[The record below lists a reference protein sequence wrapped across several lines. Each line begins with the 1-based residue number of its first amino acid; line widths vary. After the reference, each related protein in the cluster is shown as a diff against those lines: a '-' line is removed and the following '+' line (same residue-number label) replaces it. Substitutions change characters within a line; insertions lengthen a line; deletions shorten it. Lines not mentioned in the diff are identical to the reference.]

1 MPVRKRLS
9 PAQGLI
15 RHAVR
20 QTLTSNTKP
29 GQKLLVAV
37 SGGADSL
44 ALAAAV
50 EFEAKKLKLKIAA
63 AVIDHG
69 LQKNSDKVAAQT
81 LQRLSEIGFA
91 EVIVQKVKV
100 GKAGGPE
107 AAARTARYT
116 ALETIRQ
123 QTKSNFVVLGHTA
136 SDQAE
141 TVLLGLVRGSGSKSL
156 SGMSEKTGTLLRPL
170 LGIERKTTEEF
181 CKDSGI
187 KFWSDPQNK
196 DEKFLRVMIRYKV
209 LPFLELLL
217 GGSVAKSLIRTADQ
231 LREDDQYLDA
241 QAAKSFK
248 NNARVVGSGISFDA
262 KTLSRLPTAI
272 LNRVIKKALDGF
284 GGESSRAHVLAVSD
298 LVLSW
303 HGQKPLALPG
313 VRVVRRGNTITFEPN
328 RRKVSGSG
336 NRNR

>member
-9 PAQGLI
+9 PAQGLV

-20 QTLTSNTKP
+20 KSLVANSKA

-50 EFEAKKLKLKIAA
+50 EFEAKKLKLNIAA

-69 LQKNSDKVAAQT
+69 LQSNSDKVAKQAAKQLQT
-81 LQRLSEIGFA
+81 LGFQEIYV
-91 EVIVQKVKV
+91 EKVRV
-100 GKAGGPE
+100 GKKGGVE
-107 AAARTARYT
+107 AAAREARYKS
-116 ALETIRQ
+116 LESIRLQ
-123 QTKSNFVVLGHTA
+123 SKSSLIVLGHTF

-156 SGMSEKTGTLLRPL
+156 SGMSERSGFLLRPL
-170 LGIERKTTEEF
+170 LGIERETTEAF
-181 CKDSGI
+181 CRDSGI

-196 DEKFLRVMIRYKV
+196 DDKFLRVMIRYRV

-217 GGSVAKSLIRTADQ
+217 GGSVAKSLVRTADQ
-231 LREDDQYLDA
+231 LREDDAYLDSL
-241 QAAKSFK
+241 AAKRYLQLAVSSSAAVK
-248 NNARVVGSGISFDA
+248 FDVS
-262 KTLSRLPTAI
+262 KLSKLPAA
-272 LNRVIKKALDGF
+272 LVSRVIKLALDSF
-284 GGESSRAHVLAVSD
+284 GGESSRTHVMAVAD
-298 LVLSW
+298 LVYSW
-303 HGQKPLALPG
+303 HGQKPLSLPG
-313 VRVVRRGNTITFEPN
+313 VRVGRKANTITFTNQEQN
-328 RRKVSGSG
+328 SGSG